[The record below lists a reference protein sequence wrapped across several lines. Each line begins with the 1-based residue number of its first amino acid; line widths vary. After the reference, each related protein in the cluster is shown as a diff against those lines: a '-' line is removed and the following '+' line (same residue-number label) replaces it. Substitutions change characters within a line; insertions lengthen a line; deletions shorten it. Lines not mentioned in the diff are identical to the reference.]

1 VNGNRSASWLVRFSS
16 GTVMSRPEERF
27 FVSALDAPQ
36 IMESLLRRPQPLHQP
51 PPPPSLDGG
60 RVNPRVFRFC
70 VEGRAVCLEP
80 GYTRISPG
88 HENRCRFW
96 RTRRKRSVE
105 DEVFK
110 HSCTE
115 IMDLA
120 KPLWTS
126 AASRF
131 FPSLRREVVL
141 KTRRSQMNLP
151 AFAPALPRISGREL
165 T

>member
-1 VNGNRSASWLVRFSS
+1 MNGNRSASRLVRFSS
-16 GTVMSRPEERF
+16 GTVMSPPEERF
-27 FVSALDAPQ
+27 FVSALDAPK
-36 IMESLLRRPQPLHQP
+36 IMESLLQRLQPSHQT
-51 PPPPSLDGG
+51 PPPSLDGD
-60 RVNPRVFRFC
+60 RVNPRVSRFC
-70 VEGRAVCLEP
+70 VGGRAVCLES
-80 GYTRISPG
+80 GYSRISLG

-105 DEVFK
+105 DEVFERC
-110 HSCTE
+110 CTE

-126 AASRF
+126 TASRF
-131 FPSLRREVVL
+131 FPRFRREVVL

-151 AFAPALPRISGREL
+151 AFAPALSRISGREL